1 MKKLKQYQYR
11 GWMQAGSFLLLLLG
25 GVIVGIVRKDIEVF
39 IMPGLPMGFMMVMSF
54 VQQRKLTEAEWRHEQ
69 AQDDERNRM
78 LSGKAAYIS
87 WVVTAIV
94 IFAGMLCLALLDNER
109 YDLCIDILFGIAMV
123 HFLVF
128 LIAYAVLKKKN

>member
-1 MKKLKQYQYR
+1 MKKLKQYKYR
-11 GWMQAGSFLLLLLG
+11 GWMQAGSFFLVLLG
-25 GVIVGIVRKDIEVF
+25 GVVAGVMRKNIEF
-39 IMPGLPMGFMMVMSF
+39 LIMPVLPCGFLMVMGF

-69 AQDDERNRM
+69 AQDDERSRM

-94 IFAGMLCLALLDNER
+94 IFAGMLCFALLDNER
-109 YDLCIDILFGIAMV
+109 YDLCIDILFGITMV

>member
-11 GWMQAGSFLLLLLG
+11 GWMQAGGFFFVLLCG
-25 GVIVGIVRKDIEVF
+25 AIVGIVRKDIEVF
-39 IMPGLPMGFMMVMSF
+39 IMPGLPMGFMTVMSF
-54 VQQRKLTEAEWRHEQ
+54 VQQRQLTEAEWRHEQ
-69 AQDDERNRM
+69 AQDDERSRM
-78 LSGKAAYIS
+78 LWGKAAYIS

-94 IFAGMLCLALLDNER
+94 IFAGMLCFALLDNER

>member
-11 GWMQAGSFLLLLLG
+11 GWMQAGSFLLLLI
-25 GVIVGIVRKDIEVF
+25 GVVVTGIVRKDIEVF

-54 VQQRKLTEAEWRHEQ
+54 VQQRQLTEEEWRHEQ
-69 AQDDERNRM
+69 AQNDERSRM
-78 LSGKAAYIS
+78 LLGKAAYIS

-94 IFAGMLCLALLDNER
+94 ISAGTLCLAFLDNER
-109 YDLCIDILFGIAMV
+109 YEPCMDILFGIAMV

>member
-11 GWMQAGSFLLLLLG
+11 GWMQAGSFLLLLI
-25 GVIVGIVRKDIEVF
+25 GVVVTGIVRKDIEVF

-54 VQQRKLTEAEWRHEQ
+54 VQQRQLTEAEWRHEQ
-69 AQDDERNRM
+69 AQDDERSRM

-109 YDLCIDILFGIAMV
+109 YEPCIDILFGIAMV

-128 LIAYAVLKKKN
+128 LIAYAVLKEKN

>member
-11 GWMQAGSFLLLLLG
+11 GWMQAGSFLLLLI
-25 GVIVGIVRKDIEVF
+25 GVVVTGIVRKNIEVF
-39 IMPGLPMGFMMVMSF
+39 IMPGLPMGFMMVMGF
-54 VQQRKLTEAEWRHEQ
+54 AQQRQLTEEEWRHEQ
-69 AQDDERNRM
+69 AQDDERSRM

-87 WVVTAIV
+87 WVVTAIA
-94 IFAGMLCLALLDNER
+94 ISAGILCLALLDNEI
-109 YDLCIDILFGIAMV
+109 YEPCMDILFGIAMV

>member
-25 GVIVGIVRKDIEVF
+25 AVVTGIVRKNIEF
-39 IMPGLPMGFMMVMSF
+39 LIMPVLPCGFLMVMGF
-54 VQQRKLTEAEWRHEQ
+54 VQQRKLTEEEWRHEQ
-69 AQDDERNRM
+69 AQDDERSRM
-78 LSGKAAYIS
+78 LLGKAAYTS

-94 IFAGMLCLALLDNER
+94 IFAGMGCLAFLDNER
-109 YDLCIDILFGIAMV
+109 YEPCMDILFGIAMV

-128 LIAYAVLKKKN
+128 LIAYAVLKEKN

>member
-25 GVIVGIVRKDIEVF
+25 GVIIGIVRKDIEVF

-54 VQQRKLTEAEWRHEQ
+54 VQQRQLTEAEWRHEQ
-69 AQDDERNRM
+69 AQDDERSRM

-87 WVVTAIV
+87 WVVTAIA

-128 LIAYAVLKKKN
+128 LIAYAVLKEKN

>member
-11 GWMQAGSFLLLLLG
+11 GWMQAGSFFFVLLG
-25 GVIVGIVRKDIEVF
+25 AVVTGIVRKDIEVF

-54 VQQRKLTEAEWRHEQ
+54 VQQRQLTEAEWRHEQ
-69 AQDDERNRM
+69 AQDDERSRM

-109 YDLCIDILFGIAMV
+109 YEPCIDILFGIAMV